1 MSRWR
6 KGRGPA
12 DPLIVGTRAR
22 LHSDMDGWGATPE
35 QHREAD
41 LRMDAILFGGFCVDG
56 ETGERIPPEEWS
68 AE

>member
-1 MSRWR
+1 
-6 KGRGPA
+6 
-12 DPLIVGTRAR
+12 
-22 LHSDMDGWGATPE
+22 MDGWGATPE